1 MIIYDNDWQ
10 FPAITE
16 KYAFQKIKEFG
27 IFDSNV
33 DCEYVAF
40 PWATIID
47 LLNTGKPKGKELKSI
62 LSRLKCEI
70 QPGKIVVT
78 VCQHILM
85 LKFQSL
91 FEELGITDVFWAHAV
106 KGQTNFP
113 NYPNIRIHSFPLYP
127 VQAAVAENFSSLNRD
142 ILYSF
147 VGARANKWY
156 LTESRNM
163 ILDLLS
169 SDKDGFVI
177 GRDQWHYNKIVY
189 DLQISETGSTKDEK
203 LIDNDASE
211 QFKAILS
218 RSIFSLC
225 PSGSG
230 PNSIRLWESIGL
242 GSIPV
247 ILADTY
253 LPPGNEDL
261 WHEAVVYCGENV
273 EDIIRLPN
281 QLSLIAKDTEL
292 LARKRHA
299 MKQLWML
306 YGPDCFVYDIMKFLL
321 SKNELQASSR
331 GLFFQFDIQKLIKCK
346 VPDRLLV
353 SAISTRL
360 LVAPEVV
367 KNELENSEYLTHVIS
382 RLINDNAV
390 TGVSLLK
397 KICKLKGV
405 LL

>member
-62 LSRLKCEI
+62 LSKLKCEI
-70 QPGKIVVT
+70 EPGKRVVT

-106 KGQTNFP
+106 KSQTIFPDFP
-113 NYPNIRIHSFPLYP
+113 NIQIHSFPLYP
-127 VQAAVAENFSSLNRD
+127 VQAAEAESINSLSRD

-169 SDKDGFVI
+169 NDKDGFVI
-177 GRDQWHYNKIVY
+177 GREEWHYNKIVY
-189 DLQISETGSTKDEK
+189 DLQISETGSVKDEK

-211 QFKAILS
+211 QFKEILS

-261 WHEAVVYCGENV
+261 WRQAVVYCGENT
-273 EDIIRLPN
+273 EEIESLPER
-281 QLSLIAKDTEL
+281 LSLIANDSDL
-292 LARKRHA
+292 LASKRHA
-299 MKQLWML
+299 MKQLWIL
-306 YGPDCFVYDIMKFLL
+306 YGPGCFIYDIMKLKLSIDGQPKIINKSVFKYDLQELIVSNVSEQLIYLAFISRVLLAPDEVRNQIGNSKLVRDKMVFL
-321 SKNELQASSR
+321 
-331 GLFFQFDIQKLIKCK
+331 
-346 VPDRLLV
+346 
-353 SAISTRL
+353 
-360 LVAPEVV
+360 V
-367 KNELENSEYLTHVIS
+367 KNELANSNRPLQKACNLRGLAI
-382 RLINDNAV
+382 
-390 TGVSLLK
+390 
-397 KICKLKGV
+397 
-405 LL
+405 